1 MVLRMNKR
9 QKQVQLSLLRDEAQ
23 VLKNIEKTYQDAI
36 ADIDKIIRDLLSR
49 TDIQNMQSIIYQ
61 VKYQEHLKKELTEL
75 LKVLHSK
82 NYTSIDDYL
91 HDCYTNAHI
100 GTLFDLQGQGIPL
113 IIPLDQEQIISS
125 ITLNSKL
132 SIPLYNHLG
141 YNVETL
147 KVDLTREI
155 SRGIAQSLSYQEI
168 GRNIKNATG
177 VDYNKSVRI
186 AKTEGHRI
194 QQEATYNAQV
204 RAVERGAEVVKQW
217 DSTLDSRTRDSHRA
231 LDGEI
236 VGVHEKFSNGLMYPS
251 DPNGIAGEVINCRCC
266 LLQRAKWALTDEQF
280 TKQVRGVNGKSEL
293 HHFES
298 IADYNKFKEEFWRVT
313 K

>member
-1 MVLRMNKR
+1 MNKR
-9 QKQVQLSLLRDEAQ
+9 QKQVQQSLLKNEVQ

-36 ADIDKIIRDLLSR
+36 DDIDIIIRDLLAR

-82 NYTSIDDYL
+82 NYTTIDDYL

-113 IIPLDQEQIISS
+113 IIPLDQEQLISA

-132 SIPLYNHLG
+132 STPLYNHLG
-141 YNVETL
+141 YNVELL
-147 KVDLTREI
+147 KIDITREI
-155 SRGIAQSLSYQEI
+155 SRGIAQALSYQEI
-168 GRNIKNATG
+168 GRNIKNTTG

-194 QQEATYNAQV
+194 SQEATYNAQCK
-204 RAVERGAEVVKQW
+204 AIERGADVVKQW
-217 DSTLDSRTRDSHRA
+217 DSTLDSRTRDSHRD

-236 VGVHEKFSNGLMYPS
+236 VGVHERFSNGLMYPS
-251 DPNGIAGEVINCRCC
+251 DPNGSAGEVINCRCC
-266 LLQRAKWALTDEQF
+266 LLQRAKWALSDEAF
-280 TKQVRGVNGKSEL
+280 TKQVRGANGKSEL

-298 IADYNKFKEEFWRVT
+298 IESYNQFKKEFWRVT